1 MSLQQQ
7 IKYILGRHF
16 NSPPST
22 KKKWK
27 ADDHLAKIRKGDNSL
42 RIITCPHTLCST
54 KAQVKK
60 KKSTNE
66 DGIGLEAIEPA
77 QEDSEKTNPKKLQS

>member
-1 MSLQQQ
+1 MGFQQQ

-27 ADDHLAKIRKGDNSL
+27 VNSHIAKIRNGDNSL
-42 RIITCPHTLCST
+42 KTITCHHMLWST

-60 KKSTNE
+60 MSTNE

-77 QEDSEKTNPKKLQS
+77 QEDYEKTNPRKLQS